1 MAQCFGTD
9 SGQLFNRFIFNNDG
23 TVSGYFNDT
32 DESSLTSYGSAP
44 ITDNPSSLPKECCTS
59 LGYTFDGQSGKCF
72 YAEPCAED
80 DTVKVLFGID
90 QMDGFNF
97 QVVSGETAS
106 LEIKFDYLFKYDC
119 DTLLECGNAEAKDL
133 LSGIT
138 GLEYTRNEISNQLSG
153 YTAQY
158 EFNSNNPGSG
168 PGFAEFMQSLLEKIT
183 FLSGQT
189 TQIDADLEILNARY
203 SEISGGTIADILSNF
218 DATVT
223 IDRVDPPTSGTT
235 GVTYTTITEIPL
247 LSIGN
252 FETYISDGKDT
263 GLIVTCDDCGV
274 IETVLKEELSNP
286 DLITDDTLN
295 SNWLNFETIIND
307 AAVLSAITNE
317 NIHISIKIEDVR
329 CKTSILVD
337 RISVNKLS
345 TFLDREEVYI
355 SKCPGFDLKRL
366 VDNKKSWVQVSKKTD
381 RSYDFETR
389 ETKYSLND
397 SKLVVNTKELDLNVD
412 SANAVEFDLTQYVKN
427 NFECILTG
435 STTDFSEL
443 LSSDISGVTT
453 KDELIEILTSE
464 LIDVK
469 TRKVLSGYPTL
480 KKFFEIYTG
489 VISTTCPTSNMLSIT
504 EVDMFIDLFG
514 DYWTDIVEQFI
525 PATTIWG
532 STNIYRNTAF
542 CTDKYKYTP
551 NTINWGCGSGSTQT
565 IVSGDTAITNLN
577 RISYISG
584 FDYNTVPRPLTM
596 DVAGKIYDNNGNE
609 LTFVPTVS
617 TNPWDVP
624 GDFINQSSIW
634 LDGLADGNWGY
645 VTSNITVSTTKDYY
659 LAVSA
664 NNFYTLKVNGEHYID
679 TSAFGFNDLAVV
691 IYPVNLVSGVNE
703 IEFGFR
709 HDFDA
714 NTTGKTISAEIYDA
728 TVSDIINAPD
738 RATIETYKIY
748 SLSDEIGSV
757 VGSGDDY
764 LTANVSVEVM
774 PPDVIPSDCDNNQI
788 ERYDNIC
795 LIKVD
800 NGAEY
805 LGSIEVRDGGIINDA
820 W

>member
-9 SGQLFNRFIFNNDG
+9 SGQLFNRFVFNDDG
-23 TVSGYFNDT
+23 TVSGYFNDI
-32 DESSLTSYGSAP
+32 DETSITSYGSTP
-44 ITDNPSSLPKECCTS
+44 ITDNPSSLPKECCTA
-59 LGYTFDGQSGKCF
+59 LGYTFDSQSGKCF

-106 LEIKFDYLFKYDC
+106 LEIKFDYIFKYDC
-119 DTLLECGNAEAKDL
+119 NTLFDCGTAEAKDL

-153 YTAQY
+153 YTAQFQFLT
-158 EFNSNNPGSG
+158 ENPSTA
-168 PGFAEFMQSLLEKIT
+168 PGFEELMTSLQEKIT

-189 TQIDADLEILNARY
+189 IQIDSDLEVLNARY

-218 DATVT
+218 NATVS
-223 IDRVDPPTSGTT
+223 IDRVDPPVSGTT
-235 GVTYTTITEIPL
+235 PVYTTITELPL
-247 LSIGN
+247 LSIGD
-252 FETYISDGKDT
+252 FEEYITDNPTT
-263 GLIVTCDDCGV
+263 GLIITCDDCGLV
-274 IETVLKEELSNP
+274 DTVLREEL
-286 DLITDDTLN
+286 DDPTVLTEETIN
-295 SNWLNFETIIND
+295 SDWLNFETVIND
-307 AAVLSAITNE
+307 TAIISAITNE
-317 NIHISIKIEDVR
+317 DIHISIKIDDVR
-329 CKTSILVD
+329 CNTSILVD

-345 TFLDREEVYI
+345 TFLEREEVYV

-366 VDNKKSWVQVSKKTD
+366 VDNKKSWTQVSKTTN
-381 RSYDFETR
+381 REYDFETR

-412 SANAVEFDLTQYVKN
+412 AANAVEFDLTQYVKN

-443 LSSDISGVTT
+443 LSSDISEVMT
-453 KDELIEILTSE
+453 KDELIDILTTE
-464 LIDVK
+464 LIDAK

-489 VISTTCPTSNMLSIT
+489 AVSTTCTTSNMLSIT

-551 NTINWGCGSGSTQT
+551 NTINWGCGSGLTQT
-565 IVSGDTAITNLN
+565 IITGDTATTNVN
-577 RISYISG
+577 RLAFISG
-584 FDYNTVPRPLTM
+584 FDYNTVPRPLSI
-596 DVAGKIYDNNGNE
+596 DASGKIYDNIGNE
-609 LTFVPTVS
+609 LTFLPTTS

-634 LDGLADGNWGY
+634 LNGLADGNWGY

-659 LAVSA
+659 LAISA
-664 NNFYTLKVNGEHYID
+664 NNFYTLKINGEDYID
-679 TSAFGFNDLAVV
+679 ASPFSLNDVV
-691 IYPVNLVSGVNE
+691 TTIYPVNLVSGVNE

-728 TVSDIINAPD
+728 TVTDIINAPD

-748 SLSDEIGSV
+748 SLSEEISSV
-757 VGSGDDY
+757 VGSEDDY
-764 LTANVSVEVM
+764 LTVNVGVEVM
-774 PPDVIPSDCDNNQI
+774 PPDVNPNDCDTTLI

-805 LGSIEVRDGGIINDA
+805 LGSIEVRDGGIVNNA